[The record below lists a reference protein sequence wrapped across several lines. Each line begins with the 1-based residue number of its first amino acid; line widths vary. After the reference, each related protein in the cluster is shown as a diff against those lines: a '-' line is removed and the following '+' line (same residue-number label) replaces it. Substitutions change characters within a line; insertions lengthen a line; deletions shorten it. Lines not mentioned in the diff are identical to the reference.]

1 MWGGTAQACR
11 IVGLGLVT
19 SGDRSAHL
27 RAAGH
32 RAAHSA
38 HRNMGDK
45 DYEGRR
51 GTFGQ
56 PTEAPECGQPCAGR
70 EAGAKPIAPHLP
82 RKGPHRRVRVIA

>member
-1 MWGGTAQACR
+1 
-11 IVGLGLVT
+11 
-19 SGDRSAHL
+19 
-27 RAAGH
+27 
-32 RAAHSA
+32 
-38 HRNMGDK
+38 MGDK

-82 RKGPHRRVRVIA
+82 RKGHIGG